1 MFYGEI
7 FQSTDEF
14 IRAFEEYLWYYNN
27 EKISLKLKGMSPAQ
41 DRTELIHKF
50 NIFCLNF
57 WAYFKHA
64 GCFCFKNCFLYNNI
78 KKKPLLKEL
87 FVYMGIGVYS

>member
-50 NIFCLNF
+50 NIFLSKLLGLLQTCGL
-57 WAYFKHA
+57 
-64 GCFCFKNCFLYNNI
+64 FL
-78 KKKPLLKEL
+78 
-87 FVYMGIGVYS
+87 F